1 MQGTVARF
9 EGEDP
14 KDDPLGRFELDVKTI
29 QKAFEKGAGH

>member
-14 KDDPLGRFELDVKTI
+14 KDDPLGRFELDGKDDPESI
-29 QKAFEKGAGH
+29 